1 MSDLKEQSMKPKTS
15 KPIKRAPG
23 AATPRRSVNG
33 RALRTVRGD
42 DLGDRRLQLLLGT
55 KTPAR

>member
-1 MSDLKEQSMKPKTS
+1 MKHKLPK
-15 KPIKRAPG
+15 PPKRATG
-23 AATPRRSVNG
+23 ATAPRRSPNA
-33 RALRTVRGD
+33 RAVRAVRGD

>member
-1 MSDLKEQSMKPKTS
+1 MKPKPS
-15 KPIKRAPG
+15 KPTRRATG
-23 AATPRRSVNG
+23 AAAPRRSTNA
-33 RALRTVRGD
+33 RAVRTGRGD